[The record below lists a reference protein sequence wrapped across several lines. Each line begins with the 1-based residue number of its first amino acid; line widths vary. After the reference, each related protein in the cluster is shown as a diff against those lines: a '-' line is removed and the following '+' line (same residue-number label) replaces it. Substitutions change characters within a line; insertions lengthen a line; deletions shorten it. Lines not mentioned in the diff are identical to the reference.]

1 MGEIKSELL
10 TIIIII
16 IIMIIIIII
25 IMFGKKEMKMQ
36 SLEFNLWASVF
47 DMILLILGGIAAEIF
62 NIFGSP

>member
-36 SLEFNLWASVF
+36 SLEFNLWLSVF

-62 NIFGSP
+62 STFESP